1 MTYLAGARTLYS
13 ALPNTPSAARWS
25 LPFPLAVFGTLRR
38 CFANHHL
45 MQLGRIQAHR
55 YAFLPHFWARDLELI
70 FHAGASTPCEV
81 FFYAPDQ
88 WQRVIGPVDELE
100 AFVPGQVQASGYHRT
115 LAWLRLL
122 PDSFCHPLFE
132 ATELA
137 HERNLAIERSHWE
150 EYEQV
155 PCWVYANVR
164 ANQQA
169 REMIDTPVIWDG
181 LGADP

>member
-1 MTYLAGARTLYS
+1 MTYLAGARTLLT
-13 ALPNTPSAARWS
+13 ALPNTPTAARWN

-38 CFANHHL
+38 GFANHHL
-45 MQLGRIQAHR
+45 MQRGRIQAER
-55 YAFLPHFWARDLELI
+55 RALLPHFVARDLELF
-70 FHAGASTPCEV
+70 FHAGASAPCEV

-100 AFVPGQVQASGYHRT
+100 EFVPGQVQAIGYHRT
-115 LAWLRLL
+115 LAWLRLV
-122 PDSFCHPLFE
+122 PDGFRHPLFE
-132 ATELA
+132 TTELA
-137 HERNLAIERSHWE
+137 HERNLAIQRSQWE

-169 REMIDTPVIWDG
+169 GTMIDSPIIWDG
-181 LGADP
+181 SAASP